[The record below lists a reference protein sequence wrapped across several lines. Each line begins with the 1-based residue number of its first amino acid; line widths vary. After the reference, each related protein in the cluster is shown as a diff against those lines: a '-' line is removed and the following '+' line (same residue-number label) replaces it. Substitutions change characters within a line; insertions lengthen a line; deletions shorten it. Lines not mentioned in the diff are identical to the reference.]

1 MKYFSTLFASFL
13 LLISFFIFTS
23 AYRYEKCLDDA
34 MRKQYD
40 GKKDRELQKPK
51 KFEYKKLEELNV
63 IADSEMSIE
72 QLKKVK
78 FAFSAPEPGMSM
90 FCVFSVRWVV
100 AFLRRARAFAWR
112 TCARACVRVCV
123 RVRACACACVRV
135 RVRVRACVCV
145 CACARARACAR
156 VCLYS
161 NSRW

>member
-112 TCARACVRVCV
+112 TCARACVRACV
-123 RVRACACACVRV
+123 LLNLPSLTHSFRRVRDGVQVRQEQY
-135 RVRVRACVCV
+135 REAS
-145 CACARARACAR
+145 AEA
-156 VCLYS
+156 
-161 NSRW
+161 